1 MRKFTK
7 TQKEVKIDFIDKL
20 FLKIFSYRKPIS
32 NRFRRLEGVHPSR
45 RGPSLF
51 PLSGA
56 GREQLTG

>member
-32 NRFRRLEGVHPSR
+32 NRFRRSWEVLSQEGGLVNQT
-45 RGPSLF
+45 
-51 PLSGA
+51 GA
-56 GREQLTG
+56 G